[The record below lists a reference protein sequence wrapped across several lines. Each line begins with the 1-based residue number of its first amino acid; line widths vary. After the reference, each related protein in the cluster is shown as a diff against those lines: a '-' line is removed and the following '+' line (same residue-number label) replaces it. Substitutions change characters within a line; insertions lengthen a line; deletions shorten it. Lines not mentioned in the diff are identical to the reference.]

1 MELEKI
7 KEDTILVF
15 KDVFKGRTNFSED
28 SSADNIEE
36 WDSLNHITLIN
47 GLEKKFNIQFDLF
60 KLMEI
65 RSLGDFINYINS
77 EITDGN

>member
-7 KEDTILVF
+7 KENTISVF
-15 KDVFKGRTNFSED
+15 KDVFKGRSDFSED
-28 SSADNIEE
+28 SSVDNIEE

-47 GLEKKFNIQFDLF
+47 GLENKFKIHFDLF
-60 KLMEI
+60 KLIEI
-65 RSLGDFINYINS
+65 RSLGDFVNYINS